1 VVGLNHG
8 VMADVIG
15 PPPLPLLRWRRRR
28 QQPPDLGREA
38 GSLRRAATVPEG
50 EAQVHRE
57 RQPGLSVHPRHATGR
72 PALAPLSFFG
82 GRSRNVRSPG
92 KCSPD
97 HGAQRR
103 QPCRRPAGRRAG
115 CVWLRRPCG
124 GQQQPAPDGAGA
136 APHAPSSAD
145 DRVQKGGLLALL
157 IQQQRPQRLVQPLLL
172 QPLQPHTHTHSERE
186 GGGREGEGGTERDT
200 ANKPLGCQSVSAAAH
215 RLPVHTR
222 WGAGALGRWGRCQR
236 TSSVQPPPRPR
247 AEAEQA
253 ADGHDASLLGNVWPL
268 DRDGA
273 PPPAVV
279 AAAPR
284 RTRTTPISPTR
295 STDSASGCS
304 ASCHA
309 GRAQRA
315 TDDPPPCVHGWQ
327 QTPHN
332 TDSKRRVSHV

>member
-1 VVGLNHG
+1 VRSDGSPVAAPLAAGLGVFGSAGRVV
-8 VMADVIG
+8 ASSSQ
-15 PPPLPLLRWRRRR
+15 LPTEPAPRRTPRRR
-28 QQPPDLGREA
+28 PMI
-38 GSLRRAATVPEG
+38 V
-50 EAQVHRE
+50 
-57 RQPGLSVHPRHATGR
+57 
-72 PALAPLSFFG
+72 
-82 GRSRNVRSPG
+82 
-92 KCSPD
+92 
-97 HGAQRR
+97 
-103 QPCRRPAGRRAG
+103 CRRGG
-115 CVWLRRPCG
+115 CWRCLSS
-124 GQQQPAPDGAGA
+124 
-136 APHAPSSAD
+136 SSAP
-145 DRVQKGGLLALL
+145 RAWCNPSCCS
-157 IQQQRPQRLVQPLLL
+157 RCSRT
-172 QPLQPHTHTHSERE
+172 HTHTHSERE
-186 GGGREGEGGTERDT
+186 GGGGGGTERDT

-222 WGAGALGRWGRCQR
+222 WGAGALGRWGRRQR

-253 ADGHDASLLGNVWPL
+253 ADGHDASLLGNVRPL

-315 TDDPPPCVHGWQ
+315 TDDPPPCVHGWR

-332 TDSKRRVSHV
+332 TDSKRRVSHVQTSATAGRGPTLGMSACVRTCYKINATYRQHRR